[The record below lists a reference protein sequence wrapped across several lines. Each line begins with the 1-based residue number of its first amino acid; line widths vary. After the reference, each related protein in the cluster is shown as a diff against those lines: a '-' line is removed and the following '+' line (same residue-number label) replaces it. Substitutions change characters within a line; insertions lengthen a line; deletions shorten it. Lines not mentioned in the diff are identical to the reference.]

1 MSSERPSPPGFLD
14 TGSGANPADGFLR
27 ISATGCP
34 RVTRGILTTFQVSP
48 NLRGALWM
56 IAAAI
61 LFTINA
67 AVVKQLGATG
77 IDSFQTVFVRSVAGL
92 LLPLPF
98 ILWRRGALRSQNMRV
113 QILQAVAGTTAL
125 LSHFYAWTKLPLTD
139 VTTLLFTQ
147 ALFVLVLAVIL
158 LGEIVRWRRWFATI
172 CGFLGALLMVR
183 PSFSDVNADALF
195 ALFAAFCIALQ
206 VVLIAKLPRGEK
218 QLTMLFYLGAIGTLI
233 TAAPGLHVWKT
244 PTEMQTILLVC
255 NGVLGVSNQACVFRA
270 FRVGDATYVAP
281 FDYSKL
287 IVAVLL
293 GFLWFGEIPSVW
305 TTLGAVIIVLST
317 LYISK
322 QETKL
327 S

>member
-1 MSSERPSPPGFLD
+1 LD
-14 TGSGANPADGFLR
+14 TGSGVNPADGFLR

-34 RVTRGILTTFQVSP
+34 RVTGGIRTAFQASP
-48 NLRGALWM
+48 NVRGALWV

-98 ILWRRGALRSQNMRV
+98 FLWQRGILGSRNIPMQV
-113 QILQAVAGTTAL
+113 LQAVAGTTAL
-125 LSHFYAWTKLPLTD
+125 LSHFYAWTRLPLTD

-147 ALFVLVLAVIL
+147 ALFVLVLAGIV
-158 LGEIVRWRRWFATI
+158 LGEIVRWRRWLATI
-172 CGFLGALLMVR
+172 CGFLGAILMVR
-183 PSFSDVNADALF
+183 PSFSHVNIDALF

-206 VVLIAKLPRGEK
+206 VVLIAKLPQGEK

-270 FRVGDATYVAP
+270 FRVGDTTYVAP

-293 GFLWFGEIPSVW
+293 GFIWFGEIPSMW
-305 TTLGAVIIVLST
+305 TILGSIIIILST

-322 QETKL
+322 REQG
-327 S
+327 